1 MIHDIVR
8 ANPDRS
14 IGIIHIAWDSNCSTE
29 HVYDVP
35 PNVRWVYP
43 VFLSMND
50 HVDDFKLASAS
61 SLALGPAG
69 RRRLSDE
76 VFAALDALTA
86 GDTGPVWQ
94 LYRQWRGRSC
104 PR

>member
-29 HVYDVP
+29 HVYEVP

-61 SLALGPAG
+61 SPRSARPGAG
-69 RRRLSDE
+69 SCR
-76 VFAALDALTA
+76 T
-86 GDTGPVWQ
+86 
-94 LYRQWRGRSC
+94 RSSRHSM
-104 PR
+104 P